1 MAVLADVLR
10 PGLKVVF
17 CGTRPGT
24 RSAAAG
30 AYYAGPGNRFWPMLA
45 SLGLVP
51 PDFDPRGF
59 ETVWRHGIGLTD
71 LCKTSAGPDAS
82 IRAGD
87 FDVAG
92 LAEAVGRAAP
102 ARLAF
107 NGKRAAAA
115 ALGTP
120 SERLAYGLQPERF
133 AGAVVHVLPST
144 SGAARAAWSPEPW
157 ARLAREILASV
168 G

>member
-45 SLGLVP
+45 GLGLVP
-51 PDFDPRGF
+51 PDFDPLRF
-59 ETVWRHGIGLTD
+59 ETVWRYGIGLTD
-71 LCKTSAGPDAS
+71 LCKTTAGPDAS

-92 LAEAVGRAAP
+92 LVEAIGEAAP

-115 ALGTP
+115 ALDCP
-120 SERLAYGLQPERF
+120 SERLIYGRQTGRI

-144 SGAARAAWSPEPW
+144 SGAARAAWSPAPW
-157 ARLAREILASV
+157 AALARDILAADT
-168 G
+168 